1 MYIRFVSVRRSVPP
15 HSTFLPPVATLFHM
29 EATYGSRLQAARKLA
44 GYKRQADLAEIIGVS
59 SRTVRNWETDA
70 NLPDPAM
77 RQNLRMVLGKFDV
90 EGDPVEVAVRQSE
103 LTVDR
108 QHAVI
113 GCYLKHLR
121 EQGESNVS

>member
-1 MYIRFVSVRRSVPP
+1 
-15 HSTFLPPVATLFHM
+15 M

-113 GCYLKHLR
+113 GYYLKQLR